1 MLQALD
7 LHVSLNRQEIL
18 RGLDFTAHAGA
29 LTCIVGPNGSGKTTL
44 LKALTGELPYAGQV
58 RLDGADLSR
67 QRPEDLAQ
75 RRAVLP
81 QSMPLAF
88 PFTVLEIVRLGL
100 TGATAL
106 SAQAADLPRRAL
118 ARVGLE
124 GYEGR
129 LFQQLSGGEQQRAH
143 LARVLLQV
151 WQPVVDG
158 QPCWLFL
165 DEPVAALDIGH
176 QLQVMRLAQDFAR
189 AGGGV
194 VAVMHDLNL
203 TALFADAVCLMQA
216 GRVLATGTPGAVFT
230 DQTLSTAYGCALKVS
245 TPPPGGGVYILPQA
259 AA

>member
-7 LHVSLNRQEIL
+7 LHVSLNGQPIL
-18 RGLDFTAHAGA
+18 RGVDFTARAGE
-29 LTCIVGPNGSGKTTL
+29 LTGIVGPNGSGKTTL

-58 RLDGADLSR
+58 LMDGADLSG
-67 QRPEDLAQ
+67 QRPEDLAR

-100 TGATAL
+100 TGRAAL
-106 SAQAADLPRRAL
+106 SPEAADLPRRAL
-118 ARVGLE
+118 ARVGLQ

-143 LARVLLQV
+143 LARVLVQV
-151 WQPVVDG
+151 WQPVLDG
-158 QPCWLFL
+158 QPRWLFL

-176 QLQVMRLAQDFAR
+176 QLQVMQLAQDFAR

-203 TALFADAVCLMQA
+203 TAMGADAVCLLHRGQ
-216 GRVLATGTPGAVFT
+216 VLAAGTPAEVFT
-230 DQTLSTAYGCALKVS
+230 DETLSAAYGCTVRVS
-245 TPPPGGGVYILPQA
+245 TPPPSGGVYILPQA

>member
-7 LHVSLNRQEIL
+7 LTLELNSQPIL
-18 RGLDFTAHAGA
+18 RGIDFCARAGA

-44 LKALTGELPYAGQV
+44 LKALTGELPYQG
-58 RLDGADLSR
+58 RITLDGADLSR
-67 QRPEDLAQ
+67 QRPEALAL

-100 TGATAL
+100 TGAAAL
-106 SAQAADLPRRAL
+106 TKGAADLPRRAL
-118 ARVGLE
+118 ARVGLQ

-151 WQPVVDG
+151 WQPVLAGV
-158 QPCWLFL
+158 PRWLFL

-203 TALFADAVCLMQA
+203 TAMCADAVCLMHR
-216 GRVLATGTPGAVFT
+216 GRVLATGTPAEVFT

-245 TPPPGGGVYILPQA
+245 TPPPGDGVYILPQA